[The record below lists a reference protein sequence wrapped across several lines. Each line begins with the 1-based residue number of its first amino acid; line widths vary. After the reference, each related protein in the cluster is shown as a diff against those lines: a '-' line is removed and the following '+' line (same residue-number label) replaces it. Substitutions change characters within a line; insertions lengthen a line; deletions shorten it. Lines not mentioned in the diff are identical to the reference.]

1 MKTPARPGLDPFT
14 HGAAH
19 LTSNPPGFRAFF
31 LLPARFILVIWFQ
44 AKPGNMK
51 TITRRHFLGQVA
63 GSAAAASLP
72 GTALAQAPQPAARK
86 PNVLF
91 IMSDDM
97 RVELGCYGSMFKAR
111 TPNLD
116 ALAGAGVRFD
126 RNYCQF
132 PLCNPSRSSL
142 LTGRRPTKTG
152 VLGNRTAFRDLHPDW
167 VSLPQ
172 LFKESGYISLR
183 NGKIYHGGIDD
194 PKAWNEAWDSPSS
207 DGTGLSGNLPEQPA
221 NPKDSNSLPAL
232 PQDLSKAAYSDRII
246 VLDGNG
252 EDHGDYHAADRTIA
266 YLRKYK
272 DRPFFISCGFVKP
285 HSPPTAPKRFFDL
298 YDPGKIQLTPD
309 FADRPTVPPGF
320 PDAAIRK
327 HNADLFI
334 GRTASVAEAR
344 EVIRAY
350 IASISWVDWNLGRV
364 LAELDQLGLRQNT
377 IIVFVADH
385 GYQLGEK
392 GKWSKAGSLFEM
404 GTRVPM
410 ILSVPGVR
418 GNGATCFRI
427 VQSLD
432 IYPTLVE
439 LCGLTP
445 PEGLEGQSLVPLL
458 NNPAAEWGRPAY
470 SVWSED
476 GASLHGVAVR
486 NEQWRYAEFGPN
498 GKNGAMLFD
507 PKADPLE
514 MKNLASAP
522 EHAATCAQLAA
533 LTRQYA
539 AALG

>member
-1 MKTPARPGLDPFT
+1 MKP
-14 HGAAH
+14 
-19 LTSNPPGFRAFF
+19 
-31 LLPARFILVIWFQ
+31 
-44 AKPGNMK
+44 
-51 TITRRHFLGQVA
+51 ITRRRFLGKAAVA
-63 GSAAAASLP
+63 AVAASLP
-72 GTALAQAPQPAARK
+72 GAVLAGASKTAARK

-116 ALAGAGVRFD
+116 ALAQAGVRFD

-142 LTGRRPTKTG
+142 LTGRPPTKTG
-152 VLGNRTAFRDLHPDW
+152 VLGNRMAFRDLHPDW

-172 LFKESGYISLR
+172 LFKENGYVSLR

-194 PKAWNEAWDSPSS
+194 PKAWTEAWDSESS
-207 DGTGLSGNLPEQPA
+207 DGLGRIREIPAQPA
-221 NPKDSNSLPAL
+221 PPKPANALPAL
-232 PQDLSKAAYSDRII
+232 PQDLSRAAYSDRIVI
-246 VLDGNG
+246 LDGNG
-252 EDHGDYHAADRTIA
+252 EGHGDYHTADRTIEH
-266 YLRKYK
+266 LRQHKEQ
-272 DRPFFISCGFVKP
+272 PFFIGCGFVKP
-285 HSPPTAPKRFFDL
+285 HSPPTAPQRFFEW
-298 YDPGKIQLTPD
+298 YDPEKIVLTQD
-309 FADRPTVPPGF
+309 FAAWPTVPPGF

-334 GRTASVAEAR
+334 GRGASVTEAR

-350 IASISWVDWNLGRV
+350 IASISWVDWNIGRV
-364 LAELDQLGLRQNT
+364 LAELDRLDLRRNT

-410 ILSVPGVR
+410 LLSVPWAK
-418 GNGATCFRI
+418 GNGASCLRI
-427 VQSLD
+427 VESLD
-432 IYPTLVE
+432 LYATLVE
-439 LCGLTP
+439 LCGLDRP
-445 PEGLEGQSLVPLL
+445 AGVEGKSLVPLL
-458 NNPAAEWGRPAY
+458 NHPRAAWDRPAY
-470 SVWSED
+470 SIWSED

-486 NEQWRYAEFGPN
+486 TEKWRYAEFGPE

-514 MKNLASAP
+514 MKNLANDP
-522 EHAATCAQLAA
+522 KHAATCAELAK

-539 AALG
+539 ANLGKA